1 MKKVS
6 SPVASVKE
14 SALEI
19 DVQVALIQALIPLG
33 LAAVE
38 DLLQQ
43 EVTQLAG
50 ARYARKEA
58 DATCRRWG
66 EQPGS
71 VYLADQK
78 MPLGVPRVRDV
89 VRNQEVSLASYQALQ
104 QPRAL
109 DEGLLLRILRGL
121 SNRDYEA
128 CAEAVPSAFGLSKST
143 VSRRYVRATAAKL
156 AQFQSR
162 SLQELDLVALYIDG
176 KSFAQEEMI
185 IVLGVTLDGR
195 KIPLDFIQ
203 AATENERVCRQL
215 IQRLID
221 RGLAYEQGLLVLLD
235 GSKGLYAAVTKA
247 LAGYVVVQRC
257 QWHKRENILSHLPQS
272 QQATVRRQLQDAY
285 AMEDYAQAKRALQR
299 MLPNLRLVNES
310 AANSLA
316 EGLEETLTL
325 NRLGLAGLL
334 KDSFRTTNCL
344 ESINGL
350 IEQRTQKVKRWTSS
364 NQRYRWLAAAL
375 IDIEPRLHR
384 VKGYRHLPLLRKA
397 LQKELNLEKQAQSA

>member
-6 SPVASVKE
+6 APVSSVKE
-14 SALEI
+14 SELEVNI
-19 DVQVALIQALIPLG
+19 RVALIQSLIPLG

-43 EVTQLAG
+43 EVSQLAG
-50 ARYARKEA
+50 ARYARK
-58 DATCRRWG
+58 DTDTSCRRWG
-66 EQPGS
+66 QQTGS

-78 MPLGVPRVRDV
+78 VPLEVPRVRDLAKG
-89 VRNQEVSLASYQALQ
+89 QEISLASYQALQ
-104 QPRAL
+104 QPRSL

-121 SNRDYEA
+121 SNRDYEV
-128 CAEAVPSAFGLSKST
+128 CAEAVPSAFGLSKSS

-162 SLQELDLVALYIDG
+162 PLEDLDLVALYIDG
-176 KSFAQEEMI
+176 KSFAAEEMI

-215 IQRLID
+215 IQQLIQ
-221 RGLAYEQGLLVLLD
+221 RGLSYEQGLLVLLD
-235 GSKGLYAAVTKA
+235 GSKGLYAAMTKA
-247 LAGYVVVQRC
+247 LTGYVVVQRC
-257 QWHKRENILSHLPQS
+257 QWHKRENILSHLPKS
-272 QQATVRRQLQDAY
+272 QQATVRRQLQEAY
-285 AMEDYAQAKRALQR
+285 AIEDYAQAKAALQR
-299 MLPNLRLVNES
+299 MMPQLQLINQS
-310 AANSLA
+310 AAKSLV

-325 NRLGLAGLL
+325 NRLGLADLL

-397 LQKELNLEKQAQSA
+397 LQKELNLEKNAQSA

>member
-6 SPVASVKE
+6 TPVASVKE

-19 DVQVALIQALIPLG
+19 DVRVSLIQALIPLG

-58 DATCRRWG
+58 ACRRWG

-78 MPLGVPRVRDV
+78 VPLEVPRVRDV
-89 VRNQEVSLASYQALQ
+89 VRNEEVSLTSYQALQ
-104 QPRAL
+104 QPRSL

-121 SNRDYEA
+121 SSRDYEA
-128 CAEAVPSAFGLSKST
+128 CAEAVPSAFGLSKSS

-156 AQFQSR
+156 AQFQQR
-162 SLQELDLVALYIDG
+162 SLKDLDLVALFIDG
-176 KSFAQEEMI
+176 KSFAEEEMI

-221 RGLAYEQGLLVLLD
+221 RGLSYEQGLLVLLD
-235 GSKGLYAAVTKA
+235 GSKGLDAAVTKA
-247 LAGYVVVQRC
+247 LAGYVVIQRC
-257 QWHKRENILSHLPQS
+257 QWHKRENILSHLPKA
-272 QQATVRRQLQDAY
+272 QQATVRRLRQDLY
-285 AMEDYAQAKRALQR
+285 AIEDYTQAKAALLR
-299 MLPNLRLVNES
+299 MKPKLQLVNES
-310 AANSLA
+310 AASSLV
-316 EGLEETLTL
+316 EGLEESLTL
-325 NRLGLAGLL
+325 SRLGLVDLL

-364 NQRYRWLAAAL
+364 KQRYRWLAAAL
-375 IDIEPRLHR
+375 LDIEPRLHR

-397 LQKELNLEKQAQSA
+397 LQKELKLENQTLSA

>member
-6 SPVASVKE
+6 PSVAPVKDS
-14 SALEI
+14 SLEI
-19 DVQVALIQALIPLG
+19 DIHVSLIQALIPLG

-50 ARYARKEA
+50 ARYARKDA
-58 DATCRRWG
+58 DANCRRWG

-78 MPLGVPRVRDV
+78 IPLEVPRVRDV
-89 VRNQEVSLASYQALQ
+89 ERNQEVSLASYQALQ

-109 DEGLLLRILRGL
+109 DEGLLLRVLRGL
-121 SNRDYEA
+121 SSRDYQA

-176 KSFAQEEMI
+176 KSFAEEEMI

-203 AATENERVCRQL
+203 AASENERVCRQL

-221 RGLAYEQGLLVLLD
+221 RGMAYEQGLLVLLD
-235 GSKGLYAAVTKA
+235 GSKGLYAAMTKA

-257 QWHKRENILSHLPQS
+257 QWHKRENILSHLPKS
-272 QQATVRRQLQDAY
+272 QHASIRRQLQEAY
-285 AMEDYAQAKRALQR
+285 AIEDYTQAKAALQR
-299 MLPNLRLVNES
+299 LRPKLQLINES
-310 AANSLA
+310 AAKSLV

-325 NRLGLAGLL
+325 NRLGLVGLL

-364 NQRYRWLAAAL
+364 HQRYRWLAAAL

-384 VKGYRHLPLLRKA
+384 VKGYRHLPLLRIA
-397 LQKELNLEKQAQSA
+397 LQKELKLEKQAQSA